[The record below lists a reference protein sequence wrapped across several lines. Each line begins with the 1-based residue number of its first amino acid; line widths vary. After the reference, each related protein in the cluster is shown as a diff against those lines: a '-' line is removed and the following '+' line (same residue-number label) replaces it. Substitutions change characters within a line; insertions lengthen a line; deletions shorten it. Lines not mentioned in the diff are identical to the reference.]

1 MAAELD
7 QSVTVKIFHRTYRLR
22 SRGDAEH
29 IRALA
34 DYVDRHMVQI
44 SDRTPTV
51 DTLRVAILAALS
63 IADECLSARRRLERV
78 EAMVCRKSEELNGLM
93 RSVLSSED
101 SEQT

>member
-29 IRALA
+29 IRDLA
-34 DYVDRHMVQI
+34 DYVDRHMLRI

-93 RSVLSSED
+93 SSVLSSDD

>member
-34 DYVDRHMVQI
+34 DYVDRHMLRI

-78 EAMVCRKSEELNGLM
+78 ETMVCRKSEELNGLM

>member
-1 MAAELD
+1 MD
-7 QSVTVKIFHRTYRLR
+7 KSVTVKIFHRTYRLR
-22 SRGDAEH
+22 SRGDAQH
-29 IRALA
+29 IRDLA

-78 EAMVCRKSEELNGLM
+78 EATVCRKSGELNELL
-93 RSVLSSED
+93 RSVVSPESSER
-101 SEQT
+101 T